1 MVLLRKLCLP
11 MLCFLLHTIL
21 HSTGQYQECLQL
33 ADMVSSERHKLYLV
47 SSRTFALL
55 NFNDLMSFVVIFGA
69 SQVALVVK
77 ILPGS
82 AGDIR
87 DSGLIP
93 ESGRSPGRGH
103 GNPFQYSCLRIPMD
117 RGAWWATYSV

>member
-47 SSRTFALL
+47 SSRAFALV
-55 NFNDLMSFVVIFGA
+55 NFNDLMSFVVIFGV
-69 SQVALVVK
+69 SQVALVAK
-77 ILPGS
+77 IPPVN
-82 AGDIR
+82 AGDVR
-87 DSGLIP
+87 DSDLIP
-93 ESGRSPGRGH
+93 ESGRSPGK
-103 GNPFQYSCLRIPMD
+103 
-117 RGAWWATYSV
+117 TEVT

>member
-1 MVLLRKLCLP
+1 

-47 SSRTFALL
+47 SSRVFALV

-69 SQVALVVK
+69 A
-77 ILPGS
+77 PGS
-82 AGDIR
+82 I
-87 DSGLIP
+87 SGKDP
-93 ESGRSPGRGH
+93 T
-103 GNPFQYSCLRIPMD
+103 C
-117 RGAWWATYSV
+117 